1 MPLLGPP
8 GIPTNR
14 PLTYHAYML
23 ITSVHNP
30 RVKEAARLRDRR
42 DRQRQGRLLI
52 DGVRELRRALDASV
66 ELVEL
71 FFCPE
76 RCGGDEAYAILAQ
89 AGQLGERAPTVYT
102 VTPAVLEKLVYGER
116 AEGLLGVARLPQRT
130 LHDIP
135 LPRSGLVLVLE
146 QVEKPGNVGAVLRT
160 ADAVGAA
167 AVIVCGGTDL
177 FNPNVIRASLG
188 TIFTVPVCSAD
199 SVSTKA
205 WLLQSNARLFTA
217 RVDGAV
223 DYTTVDLTGLV
234 ALVFGAESQ
243 GLSELWRG
251 PQVTPIRLPM
261 LGRADSLN
269 VSVAAAVMSYESLR
283 QRQMAITAG
292 G

>member
-1 MPLLGPP
+1 
-8 GIPTNR
+8 
-14 PLTYHAYML
+14 ML

-30 RVKEAARLRDRR
+30 RVKEASKLRDRR

-52 DGVRELRRALDASV
+52 DGIRELHRAVEAGV

-76 RCGGDEAYAILAQ
+76 RCSGEEAYAVLAQ
-89 AGQLGERAPTVYT
+89 AGQLGTRAPAVYT
-102 VTPAVLEKLVYGER
+102 VTPAVLEKLAYGER
-116 AEGLLGVARLPQRT
+116 AEGLLGVARLPQRS
-130 LHDIP
+130 LRDLS
-135 LPRSGLVLVLE
+135 LPPTGLVLVLE

-199 SVSTKA
+199 SESTKA

-243 GLSELWRG
+243 GLSERWLG

-283 QRQMAITAG
+283 QRQIAITAG